1 MPVTETLP
9 RTLPTTRL
17 HHWSRIPYDDFTLLP
32 HAADYTTTGA
42 VNSDCIIYMA
52 KLSCSSCKL
61 FLSFSNH
68 LFIGFAQ
75 HRIRW
80 SCVTIMLI
88 LFSFPSKFL
97 LAALFQLIWKL
108 TSQWKLF
115 GKLWGYFLKIAVVS
129 GSVAI
134 CAHEYTQID
143 LRPFEIIYK
152 VKAYTWLY
160 TATHN
165 QITLLKLEETNI
177 IPPWNVVTSFDYTA
191 HKTKYTF
198 WRCTCYM
205 MPKHTCNIICILSII
220 NKLRTSL
227 LFLLTITE
235 HKK

>member
-32 HAADYTTTGA
+32 HAADYTTTGT

-52 KLSCSSCKL
+52 KLACHSRKL

-80 SCVTIMLI
+80 SCVTMLLI
-88 LFSFPSKFL
+88 LFSFHSNFL
-97 LAALFQLIWKL
+97 LADLFQLNLKV

-115 GKLWGYFLKIAVVS
+115 GKLRGYFLKIAVVS

-143 LRPFEIIYK
+143 LPPEWNYLQSEGLYLTLHSYSQSNHPFEMREDQHYS
-152 VKAYTWLY
+152 A
-160 TATHN
+160 
-165 QITLLKLEETNI
+165 LKCCHI
-177 IPPWNVVTSFDYTA
+177 
-191 HKTKYTF
+191 F
-198 WRCTCYM
+198 WI
-205 MPKHTCNIICILSII
+205 H
-220 NKLRTSL
+220 RT
-227 LFLLTITE
+227 
-235 HKK
+235 